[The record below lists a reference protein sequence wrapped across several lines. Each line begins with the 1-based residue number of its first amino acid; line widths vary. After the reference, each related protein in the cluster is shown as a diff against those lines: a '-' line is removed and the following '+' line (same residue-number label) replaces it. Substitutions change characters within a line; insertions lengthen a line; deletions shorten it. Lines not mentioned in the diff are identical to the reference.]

1 MIGMSD
7 TNKRLIPIYILLFI
21 YFIISFFISF
31 TTSKLFLYLSPLL
44 LLFISLVTYYIT
56 KGFNIRNRNKYT
68 KNQNV
73 IIIIISY
80 CIIYYL
86 SGLVFGFLK
95 SGYSLSIS
103 GIISNFIAYFSV
115 VLLKEYIRYRMIF
128 TTKKKTNLILITGLF
143 VLLDIEFNSLFRIN
157 SSISGFEYLFK
168 DLVPIIITNI
178 TSSYLIYRIG
188 SLPNYIYRGI
198 LSGIVLFSPII
209 PNLNWLV
216 NNLFLLILLIILVFS
231 IDYLVDLEE
240 KRIRKRKIKQG
251 NTLGTYCLFGITV
264 IFVLFVVG
272 IFKYQPIAILSN
284 SMKGSF
290 SKGDAVVVEKIDKD
304 DLSRIKKDDV
314 IYYKYDGRYITHR
327 VIEIEEVNGSYIF
340 YTKGDNNLTNDEW
353 KVHDYMV
360 EGIICFSVKYVG
372 WPSVWLNSLVK

>member
-1 MIGMSD
+1 MSD

>member
-1 MIGMSD
+1 
-7 TNKRLIPIYILLFI
+7 
-21 YFIISFFISF
+21 
-31 TTSKLFLYLSPLL
+31 
-44 LLFISLVTYYIT
+44 
-56 KGFNIRNRNKYT
+56 
-68 KNQNV
+68 
-73 IIIIISY
+73 
-80 CIIYYL
+80 
-86 SGLVFGFLK
+86 
-95 SGYSLSIS
+95 
-103 GIISNFIAYFSV
+103 
-115 VLLKEYIRYRMIF
+115 
-128 TTKKKTNLILITGLF
+128 
-143 VLLDIEFNSLFRIN
+143 
-157 SSISGFEYLFK
+157 
-168 DLVPIIITNI
+168 
-178 TSSYLIYRIG
+178 
-188 SLPNYIYRGI
+188 
-198 LSGIVLFSPII
+198 
-209 PNLNWLV
+209 
-216 NNLFLLILLIILVFS
+216 LFLLILLIILVFS

>member
-1 MIGMSD
+1 MSD

-143 VLLDIEFNSLFRIN
+143 VLLDIEFNSLFSIN

>member
-1 MIGMSD
+1 MSD

-251 NTLGTYCLFGITV
+251 NTLGTYCLFGITI

>member
-1 MIGMSD
+1 MSD
-7 TNKRLIPIYILLFI
+7 TRKRLIPIYIFLFI
-21 YFIISFFISF
+21 YFIINFFISF

-56 KGFNIRNRNKYT
+56 KGFNIRNRNKYA

-86 SGLVFGFLK
+86 LGLIFGFLK
-95 SGYSLSIS
+95 NGYSLSIS
-103 GIISNFIAYFSV
+103 GIVQNFITYFSV

-128 TTKKKTNLILITGLF
+128 TTKKKTNLVLITGLF
-143 VLLDIEFNSLFRIN
+143 ILLDIEFNSLFRIN
-157 SSISGFEYLFK
+157 SGISGFEYLFK

-251 NTLGTYCLFGITV
+251 NTLSTYCLFGITI

-290 SKGDAVVVEKIDKD
+290 SKGDAVIVEKIDKD

-327 VIEIEEVNGSYIF
+327 VIEIEKVNDSYIF
-340 YTKGDNNLTNDEW
+340 YTKGDNNLTNDDW
-353 KVHDYMV
+353 KVHGYMV